1 MVDQKKD
8 INNGNSTGVI
18 NNINGNIKDEFI
30 FMYLIAAGGFSCV
43 YKIKKKKSNKF
54 YALKKIK
61 FSANESNYEK
71 KVLLNLREI
80 ECLRKLKNHPNIVSM
95 NDFWLEVVQ
104 TLSKSK
110 RKKRGTRKEQQR
122 EQRREQRRDKRR
134 EKRRQQR
141 REKRKEQNTK
151 TKKRR
156 LITLSDHNKKL
167 KHLSCSENTLNISNI
182 TNNEST
188 VLKKDNWSN
197 LILLKNFKKE
207 KYNYI
212 FNPQIEL
219 NKYSIMCLWKF
230 FNKMCVCKNEKKN
243 IESLSP
249 EQLIKSF
256 KNFLFGRYFLAI
268 YDDCSC
274 LNNKNNKLLIFF
286 NNSLGNI
293 LHYLCWSYLEKN
305 GQEKKDDL
313 FNLFKYASDNIIKDN
328 VNLSTILLK
337 LKDSLTELSLFPPNE
352 LRNVTLD
359 MRIPPNEN
367 WELSEYISNMTKINK
382 LEIYRNKNTLEKF
395 IFKINCDNF
404 NVYKFWVNFKNGII
418 HEGEGIY
425 KEHRKVNLNRKIIKN
440 KNIWIKEKKAKQLKN
455 TISNNFLNKSIN
467 IYYEKPIPV
476 FVCKSLTHKRPKQ
489 YILWRK
495 YYNNKQ
501 NLRYCLNK
509 HVKSKKHMLFSKFCA
524 HMKTQ
529 MNKFKEEK
537 LEKNKIATTHAKVS
551 YNDLEK
557 NIASFKIQIYDQK
570 NKNKSANRV
579 RKQHKQLFTSP
590 NSYKLTYEN
599 ILQCNEHNCIYGL
612 KNDNEK
618 DHIYNTICFL
628 NFCIW
633 GRGEINENTIISKKR
648 QICQNRQSK
657 KKCYIKRHNQKIS
670 FLGNIIFYHYIIML
684 LLDIEIY
691 KYKFVSPFQYNLYR
705 KLLKIYK
712 KAILMLHKI
721 ETNMIFVFLLKQLE
735 DYFIRRGSHIAQDK
749 SDRNKKGD
757 DIGIHEMVDIWKST
771 VTISLILEGKM
782 YKKKKNIFKKIE
794 FLYLI
799 IYFYNYFE
807 KFKQPDIEGIDNII
821 YLWLSLINLFY
832 DDKDKCIKILSKTFG
847 KLNKKLYYAYWG
859 NLYVIM
865 NWATIVKTMLIRN
878 VLSINRE
885 EDYHWIIFVLKTINY
900 FVRIAHVLARMDI
913 FLTKTMMKLCTRIAS
928 AIATNSVAKNG
939 YNDVFNNM
947 LTLYFMNYI
956 IYHLYFKNNKKNYDI
971 YTKYAILFIYCF
983 TIQSDNF
990 DTLFN
995 IRSLEDSE
1003 IANSLFPNYNDPYQN
1018 ILLFYKILG
1027 RIIKNSDNTKISKH
1041 MWRKF
1046 INMWGNNIV
1055 IREENIINRLA
1066 ISRQIYFNILMNF
1079 MKMYCLDNFLHIK
1092 NRKIKLFH
1100 EPFCRMILP
1109 LEKWE
1114 DPKMQIRDISYYSF
1128 LFYENFRNRKKK
1140 INSPIVLTGKN
1151 NLKKW
1156 TNWELRKN
1164 YKRVK
1169 KEILIKKKSRNNN
1182 KRNKKKLKETHFIY
1196 NIKKVLFKK
1205 LANINIETILYKQN
1219 GQCYILV
1226 FGSVVKKKN
1235 GQIKVKDTKIVRDIN
1250 IIRDYRIYFYN
1261 YLEYFYKNNTHISG
1275 NNRNFIYS
1283 QKWVYNNQNPVK
1295 QFCSH
1300 FDKIKDENRKDMVS
1314 LYTTKMFVKQN
1325 FLKIGSI
1332 KNKNSNLCKKKTK
1345 KHKNIYNSN
1354 YWREKKEGKLLNSNV
1369 NIIKKYKSEKIK
1381 KKALE
1386 KFFDNIVYSS
1396 ENDDFK
1402 IIFENATNSN
1412 PCNTVD
1418 LATPNEI
1425 NTKRNH
1431 INKKLKLFKRKKKN
1445 KKNHKKIFFKSVNN
1459 ANRFVV
1465 STDESN
1471 PIMSNN
1477 HQITNSNDAYNNL
1490 PIQKKYECS
1499 YKNWNESDSSYIYFL
1514 INAQQ
1519 GALLSH
1525 RHKEL
1530 YKNLIDMRN
1539 GHIVYQNN
1547 ACKLEEDFRCLHD
1560 RCDTMMKACGT
1571 NKLVKECNKTKRQKM
1586 GKITKMKKL
1595 VQHISL
1601 ESLEYK
1607 CSFKKN
1613 GENLIQNKKKIIIR
1627 KICQINKTFYFKY
1640 NKINDKK
1647 RIYFDSVLCKSERYK
1662 KRNEDINIILLKALK
1677 GENNEYVL
1685 TTYLTRIY
1693 SDNINTLFEKG
1704 RKKINSNEIIYQK
1717 TFDMYCIKGGEKV
1730 YEGQKETKQNNKHKM
1745 VKEKNIN
1752 INDIIK
1758 MDALRTG
1765 YLEDHFTNS
1774 YNKKCSILKMSSNYK
1789 KKNCSEKKER
1799 DTKRPFLIINKTNHE
1814 NNIKNVY
1821 NLYKLEKSNVNSKP
1835 QTNPYYETVVHDN
1848 EDNIFYCLYKYIHQQ
1863 VYKYCICDIDEYAS
1877 NCIDKNANKWEWYGL
1892 RRGNENYN
1900 KIKTEMNSNSFYS
1913 CRQTHNIC
1921 NNYNSVYQ
1929 LQFTKLGKLSKEKNF
1944 EKEKKMIKIEF
1955 SKSTNNFKLPSLLCI
1970 LKWDNFLKPNF
1981 IIRCDNF
1988 LHTYNIYFDFF
1999 LLLMNIFHKREGN
2012 NLYRFKNNKSIL
2024 YNPYLS
2030 HQIYMVTR
2038 YFISN
2043 VHQINNKLPIHFAND
2058 MMEIYSRNRFLTV
2071 PNKCGFKSCE
2081 NDDQRCKKHSPINCA
2096 ILNREETK
2104 PSKKRRISWYE
2115 QGQRKRKGTINT
2127 IDGEKQNIFCKNKDE
2142 KEEDY
2147 KKIDTKI
2154 CQYNGKS
2161 PVSNID
2167 NEKNKQNFIKNKK
2180 YKFNLY
2186 IRMEYCKDTIEN
2198 YINRRTHINI
2208 KRNIEIINMIIMG
2221 LNYIHNNNIMHR
2233 DLKPSNIFISNND
2246 VVKIGDFGLAS
2257 YDYLDDHKINTAKEE
2272 EIQTDLII
2280 NKNCD
2285 TNFVCNT
2292 KKPFSNYNS
2301 VFGLENGQIN
2311 DVHSTNSDCNEIC
2324 VSKSKKVGIQ
2334 SKNRNLHGCKRA
2346 FQWWSTIDE
2355 LNILCKNRRKSTK
2368 FKSGSNTI
2376 HIRKAILDEK
2386 RIASHIN
2393 IRRSLYF
2400 SQNRGHNDK
2409 TKMRKCRAVK
2419 NHIVKSNKSKK
2430 LNISMNVLF
2439 SCTKTRRYF
2448 TDEDKAIETKKKIS
2462 KKSGEQNGNV
2472 CGAKKKKK
2480 NDVGAKMGRNKIATQ
2495 RKKNKKENKHPIQRR
2510 STNSSISS
2518 AIVVKRNAYCR
2529 LEIERYLLSKSFQ
2542 NCRSNKKKKYINIET
2557 IKSKFCSASNK
2568 NFGAKWM
2575 RIYRKGL
2582 HHDDIQEKSAN
2593 QIAEQIEGC
2602 NKTVA
2607 SDYSNNLRNK
2617 KESINHTLG
2626 IGTKLYSAP
2635 EQLEGNKYTKSVDI
2649 FSLGLIIIDLFTKT
2663 ETNME
2668 RTQVLCNARE
2678 RILPDS
2684 LIKKHPNVANLCKK
2698 MLSLDY
2704 KSRPT
2709 SAQLYNKIISTGD
2722 IFSPDNCP

>member
-18 NNINGNIKDEFI
+18 NNINGKIKDEFI

-134 EKRRQQR
+134 EKRRQKR

-156 LITLSDHNKKL
+156 LITLSDHNKKKL
-167 KHLSCSENTLNISNI
+167 KHLSCPENTLNISNI
-182 TNNEST
+182 TNNET
-188 VLKKDNWSN
+188 AMLKKDNWSN

-219 NKYSIMCLWKF
+219 NKYSIMCLWKS

-243 IESLSP
+243 IENLSP

-256 KNFLFGRYFLAI
+256 KKFLFGRYILAI

-286 NNSLGNI
+286 NNSLENI
-293 LHYLCWSYLEKN
+293 LHYLCWSYLGKN

-313 FNLFKYASDNIIKDN
+313 FNLFKYVSYNA
-328 VNLSTILLK
+328 NLSTILLE
-337 LKDSLTELSLFPPNE
+337 LEDSLTELLRFPLNE
-352 LRNVTLD
+352 LKNVTFD

-382 LEIYRNKNTLEKF
+382 LEICRNKNTLEKF

-404 NVYKFWVNFKNGII
+404 NVYKFWDNFKNGII
-418 HEGEGIY
+418 HEGKGTY
-425 KEHRKVNLNRKIIKN
+425 KEHRKINLNRKIIKN

-455 TISNNFLNKSIN
+455 TIRNNCLNKPIK
-467 IYYEKPIPV
+467 IYYEKHIPV
-476 FVCKSLTHKRPKQ
+476 FACKSLTHKRAKQ
-489 YILWRK
+489 YTLWRK

-509 HVKSKKHMLFSKFCA
+509 HVNSKNHMLFSKFCS

-529 MNKFKEEK
+529 MNTFKEEK
-537 LEKNKIATTHAKVS
+537 LEKNKIGTTYAKVS
-551 YNDLEK
+551 YNDLEN
-557 NIASFKIQIYDQK
+557 NIDLFKIQIYNQK
-570 NKNKSANRV
+570 NKNKSANRI
-579 RKQHKQLFTSP
+579 RKQHKKLSISP
-590 NSYKLTYEN
+590 NSYKLIYENAEMQNEN
-599 ILQCNEHNCIYGL
+599 ILQCNDHNCIYGM

-618 DHIYNTICFL
+618 DHIYNIICFL

-633 GRGEINENTIISKKR
+633 GRGEINKNAIIRKKR
-648 QICQNRQSK
+648 QICQSK
-657 KKCYIKRHNQKIS
+657 KKWYIKRHNQKIS

-684 LLDIEIY
+684 LLDIERY
-691 KYKFVSPFQYNLYR
+691 KYKFVSPFQYSLYR
-705 KLLKIYK
+705 KLLKICK
-712 KAILMLHKI
+712 KAILMLLRI
-721 ETNMIFVFLLKQLE
+721 ETNIFFGFLLKQLE
-735 DYFIRRGSHIAQDK
+735 DHFIRRGPHIAQDK
-749 SDRNKKGD
+749 SDRSKKGD
-757 DIGIHEMVDIWKST
+757 DIGIHEMVTIWKSM

-782 YKKKKNIFKKIE
+782 YKKKKNIFKKIG

-807 KFKQPDIEGIDNII
+807 KLKQYDIEGIDNII
-821 YLWLSLINLFY
+821 YLWLFLINLFY
-832 DDKDKCIKILSKTFG
+832 DDKDKYIKICSKFFG
-847 KLNKKLYYAYWG
+847 KLSKKLCYVYWG
-859 NLYVIM
+859 NIYVIM
-865 NWATIVKTMLIRN
+865 NWTTIVKMIFIRN
-878 VLSINRE
+878 VLSI
-885 EDYHWIIFVLKTINY
+885 
-900 FVRIAHVLARMDI
+900 
-913 FLTKTMMKLCTRIAS
+913 S
-928 AIATNSVAKNG
+928 
-939 YNDVFNNM
+939 
-947 LTLYFMNYI
+947 
-956 IYHLYFKNNKKNYDI
+956 
-971 YTKYAILFIYCF
+971 
-983 TIQSDNF
+983 
-990 DTLFN
+990 
-995 IRSLEDSE
+995 
-1003 IANSLFPNYNDPYQN
+1003 
-1018 ILLFYKILG
+1018 
-1027 RIIKNSDNTKISKH
+1027 
-1041 MWRKF
+1041 
-1046 INMWGNNIV
+1046 
-1055 IREENIINRLA
+1055 REENIINRLN
-1066 ISRQIYFNILMNF
+1066 ISRQIYFNILMNS
-1079 MKMYCLDNFLHIK
+1079 MKIYCLDNFLHIR

-1100 EPFCRMILP
+1100 DPFCRMILP
-1109 LEKWE
+1109 FEKCE
-1114 DPKMQIRDISYYSF
+1114 DPKMQIGDISYYSF
-1128 LFYENFRNRKKK
+1128 RSYENYRNRKKK
-1140 INSPIVLTGKN
+1140 INFPIVLTGKN
-1151 NLKKW
+1151 NLKRWK
-1156 TNWELRKN
+1156 NWELRKN
-1164 YKRVK
+1164 HKGVK
-1169 KEILIKKKSRNNN
+1169 KGILIKKKSRNNN

-1219 GQCYILV
+1219 GQFYILV

-1235 GQIKVKDTKIVRDIN
+1235 GQIKVKETKIVRDIN

-1261 YLEYFYKNNTHISG
+1261 YLEYFYKNNVHISG
-1275 NNRNFIYS
+1275 NNINFIYS
-1283 QKWVYNNQNPVK
+1283 QKWTYNNQNTVK

-1300 FDKIKDENRKDMVS
+1300 FDKIKEENSKDMVS

-1325 FLKIGSI
+1325 FLKIGNI
-1332 KNKNSNLCKKKTK
+1332 KNKKSNLCKKKTE
-1345 KHKNIYNSN
+1345 KHKSICNSN
-1354 YWREKKEGKLLNSNV
+1354 YRREKKEGKLLNSNV

-1381 KKALE
+1381 KKELE

-1412 PCNTVD
+1412 PCNSVD
-1418 LATPNEI
+1418 LANPNEL

-1431 INKKLKLFKRKKKN
+1431 INKKLKFFKHKKKN

-1459 ANRFVV
+1459 ANRFFV
-1465 STDESN
+1465 STNESN

-1477 HQITNSNDAYNNL
+1477 HQISNSNDVYNNL
-1490 PIQKKYECS
+1490 AIQKKYECS
-1499 YKNWNESDSSYIYFL
+1499 HKNWNENDSSYIYFL
-1514 INAQQ
+1514 INAQK
-1519 GALLSH
+1519 GGLLSH

-1530 YKNLIDMRN
+1530 YKNLLDMRN
-1539 GHIVYQNN
+1539 GHILYQNN
-1547 ACKLEEDFRCLHD
+1547 ECKLEEDLCCLHN
-1560 RCDTMMKACGT
+1560 RCNTMMKTCGT

-1613 GENLIQNKKKIIIR
+1613 GENLIQNNKKIIIR

-1662 KRNEDINIILLKALK
+1662 KRNEDINIVLLKALK

-1717 TFDMYCIKGGEKV
+1717 TFDMYCIKGEEKV
-1730 YEGQKETKQNNKHKM
+1730 YQSQKETKQNNKHKM

-1758 MDALRTG
+1758 VDPLQTS
-1765 YLEDHFTNS
+1765 YLEDNFTNS
-1774 YNKKCSILKMSSNYK
+1774 YNKKCNILKISNNYK
-1789 KKNCSEKKER
+1789 KKSCNGKKER
-1799 DTKRPFLIINKTNHE
+1799 NPKRPFLIINKKSHE

-1821 NLYKLEKSNVNSKP
+1821 NLYKLEKDNVNSKP

-1877 NCIDKNANKWEWYGL
+1877 NCIDNNANKWEWYGL
-1892 RRGNENYN
+1892 RRGNENCD
-1900 KIKTEMNSNSFYS
+1900 KTKTEMNNNSFYS

-1929 LQFTKLGKLSKEKNF
+1929 LQFRKLGKLSKEKNF

-1955 SKSTNNFKLPSLLCI
+1955 RKSTNNFKLPSLLCI

-1981 IIRCDNF
+1981 IIRCDHF

-2012 NLYRFKNNKSIL
+2012 NLYRFKNNNSIL

-2043 VHQINNKLPIHFAND
+2043 VHKINNKLPIHFAND
-2058 MMEIYSRNRFLTV
+2058 MMEIYSRNRFLAV
-2071 PNKCGFKSCE
+2071 PNKCAFKSCE
-2081 NDDQRCKKHSPINCA
+2081 NDNQRCKKHPSINYA

-2115 QGQRKRKGTINT
+2115 QRQRKRKGIINT
-2127 IDGEKQNIFCKNKDE
+2127 IEDEKRNIFCKNKDK
-2142 KEEDY
+2142 KEEDIN

-2154 CQYNGKS
+2154 CQYSGKS

-2257 YDYLDDHKINTAKEE
+2257 YDYLDDHKINTVKEE

-2285 TNFVCNT
+2285 NK

-2301 VFGLENGQIN
+2301 VLGLENGQIN
-2311 DVHSTNSDCNEIC
+2311 DVYSTNSNCNEIC
-2324 VSKSKKVGIQ
+2324 VSKPKKFGIQ
-2334 SKNRNLHGCKRA
+2334 SKNRNLHGCKRT

-2355 LNILCKNRRKSTK
+2355 LNILCKNRRKGTK
-2368 FKSGSNTI
+2368 LKSGSNTI

-2393 IRRSLYF
+2393 MRRCLYF

-2419 NHIVKSNKSKK
+2419 NYIVKSNKSKK

-2448 TDEDKAIETKKKIS
+2448 TDEDKAIETRKTIS
-2462 KKSGEQNGNV
+2462 KKNVEQNGNV

-2480 NDVGAKMGRNKIATQ
+2480 NDVGAKMGRNKIASQ
-2495 RKKNKKENKHPIQRR
+2495 KKKKKKENKHPIQRR

-2582 HHDDIQEKSAN
+2582 HHDDIQEKSAE
-2593 QIAEQIEGC
+2593 QIANQMEGC

-2607 SDYSNNLRNK
+2607 SNYSNNLKNK

>member
-1 MVDQKKD
+1 MLKMVDPKKG

-18 NNINGNIKDEFI
+18 NNINGKIKDEFI

-110 RKKRGTRKEQQR
+110 RKRRGTRKEQQR
-122 EQRREQRRDKRR
+122 GQRREQRRDKRR

-156 LITLSDHNKKL
+156 LITLPDHNKKKL
-167 KHLSCSENTLNISNI
+167 KHLSCPENTLNISSI
-182 TNNEST
+182 TSNETT

-197 LILLKNFKKE
+197 LILLNNFKKE

-219 NKYSIMCLWKF
+219 NKYSIMCLWKI
-230 FNKMCVCKNEKKN
+230 FNKMCVCKNEKKY
-243 IESLSP
+243 IEILLP
-249 EQLIKSF
+249 EQLIKIF
-256 KNFLFGRYFLAI
+256 KNFLFGRYILAI

-274 LNNKNNKLLIFF
+274 LNNKKNKLLIFF
-286 NNSLGNI
+286 NNSLWNI
-293 LHYLCWSYLEKN
+293 LQYLCWSYLEKN
-305 GQEKKDDL
+305 GQEKKDCL
-313 FNLFKYASDNIIKDN
+313 FNLFKYFSNNIIKDN
-328 VNLSTILLK
+328 TNLSTILLE
-337 LKDSLTELSLFPPNE
+337 LEHSLTELSRFSSNE

-359 MRIPPNEN
+359 MHIPPNKN
-367 WELSEYISNMTKINK
+367 LELSEYISNMTKMNK

-404 NVYKFWVNFKNGII
+404 GVYKFWVNFKNGIM
-418 HEGEGIY
+418 HEGKGIY
-425 KEHRKVNLNRKIIKN
+425 KEHRKINLNRKIIKK
-440 KNIWIKEKKAKQLKN
+440 KNIWVKEKKEKQLKN
-455 TISNNFLNKSIN
+455 IIRDNCLNKQIN

-489 YILWRK
+489 YMLWRK

-501 NLRYCLNK
+501 ILRHCLNK
-509 HVKSKKHMLFSKFCA
+509 HVNSKKHMLFSKFCS
-524 HMKTQ
+524 HIKTQ
-529 MNKFKEEK
+529 MNKFKGEAK
-537 LEKNKIATTHAKVS
+537 LEKNKIAITRAKVS

-557 NIASFKIQIYDQK
+557 AIASFKIQIYNQK
-570 NKNKSANRV
+570 NKNKLADLV
-579 RKQHKQLFTSP
+579 REQHEQLSTSS

-599 ILQCNEHNCIYGL
+599 AEMKNENILQYNEHNYIYGL

-633 GRGEINENTIISKKR
+633 GRGEINENKIISKKR

-657 KKCYIKRHNQKIS
+657 KKYYIKRHIPKVT

-684 LLDIEIY
+684 LLDIERC
-691 KYKFVSPFQYNLYR
+691 KYKLVSPFQYRIYR

-712 KAILMLHKI
+712 KAILMLHRI
-721 ETNMIFVFLLKQLE
+721 ETNMIFVFLLKQ
-735 DYFIRRGSHIAQDK
+735 F
-749 SDRNKKGD
+749 
-757 DIGIHEMVDIWKST
+757 
-771 VTISLILEGKM
+771 
-782 YKKKKNIFKKIE
+782 
-794 FLYLI
+794 
-799 IYFYNYFE
+799 
-807 KFKQPDIEGIDNII
+807 DIEGIGDIV
-821 YLWLSLINLFY
+821 YAWLSLINLFY
-832 DDKDKCIKILSKTFG
+832 DDKDKCIKILSKFFG
-847 KLNKKLYYAYWG
+847 KLNKKLCYVYWG
-859 NLYVIM
+859 NWYVIM
-865 NWATIVKTMLIRN
+865 NWTTIVKTIFIRN

-885 EDYHWIIFVLKTINY
+885 ENYHWIIFVLKMINY
-900 FVRIAHVLARMDI
+900 FVSVVHVLARIDI
-913 FLTKTMMKLCTRIAS
+913 FLIKVMIKNYTRISS
-928 AIATNSVAKNG
+928 AIATKSVAKNS
-939 YNDVFNNM
+939 YNNIFNNM
-947 LTLYFMNYI
+947 ISLYFMNYI
-956 IYHLYFKNNKKNYDI
+956 IYHLYFENNKKNYDI
-971 YTKYAILFIYCF
+971 CTKYAILFIYCF
-983 TIQSDNF
+983 IIQADYF

-1003 IANSLFPNYNDPYQN
+1003 ITNSLFPNYNDSYQN
-1018 ILLFYKILG
+1018 ILLFYKKLE
-1027 RIIKNSDNTKISKH
+1027 RIIKNSDNTRICKC
-1041 MWRKF
+1041 MC
-1046 INMWGNNIV
+1046 GNSIV
-1055 IREENIINRLA
+1055 IREGNIINRLS
-1066 ISRQIYFNILMNF
+1066 ISRDTYFNILMNF

-1092 NRKIKLFH
+1092 NRKIRLLH
-1100 EPFCRMILP
+1100 EPYCRMMLP
-1109 LEKWE
+1109 FGKYE
-1114 DPKMQIRDISYYSF
+1114 DPKMQIRDRSYYSW
-1128 LFYENFRNRKKK
+1128 LFYENHRNRKKK
-1140 INSPIVLTGKN
+1140 INSSIILTGKN
-1151 NLKKW
+1151 KSSKW
-1156 TNWELRKN
+1156 KNWELRKN
-1164 YKRVK
+1164 HKRVK
-1169 KEILIKKKSRNNN
+1169 KEILIKKKSRNKN
-1182 KRNKKKLKETHFIY
+1182 KRNKKKIKETHFIY

-1205 LANINIETILYKQN
+1205 LSNIHIETILYKQN

-1226 FGSVVKKKN
+1226 FGSVIKKKN
-1235 GQIKVKDTKIVRDIN
+1235 GQIKIKDTKIVRDIN

-1261 YLEYFYKNNTHISG
+1261 YLEYFYKNNAHIG
-1275 NNRNFIYS
+1275 DNNRNFIYGHF
-1283 QKWVYNNQNPVK
+1283 WPYNNQNAVK
-1295 QFCSH
+1295 QFYTN
-1300 FDKIKDENRKDMVS
+1300 FDKIKDDHNKDIVP
-1314 LYTTKMFVKQN
+1314 LYTSKMLVKQN
-1325 FLKIGSI
+1325 FLKVGNVM
-1332 KNKNSNLCKKKTK
+1332 NKKSNLCKKKTK
-1345 KHKNIYNSN
+1345 KHKSIYNSN
-1354 YWREKKEGKLLNSNV
+1354 YWKEKKGGKLLKSNV
-1369 NIIKKYKSEKIK
+1369 NTIKKYKSEKIK
-1381 KKALE
+1381 KKELE

-1412 PCNTVD
+1412 ACSTVD
-1418 LATPNEI
+1418 LANKNEL

-1431 INKKLKLFKRKKKN
+1431 INKKLKFFKHKKKN
-1445 KKNHKKIFFKSVNN
+1445 KKNNKKLFFKSVNN

-1465 STDESN
+1465 STGKSN

-1477 HQITNSNDAYNNL
+1477 YQISNSNDVYNNL
-1490 PIQKKYECS
+1490 SIQKKYECS
-1499 YKNWNESDSSYIYFL
+1499 HKNWDENDLSYIYYL
-1514 INAQQ
+1514 INERK
-1519 GALLSH
+1519 GTLLSH
-1525 RHKEL
+1525 RHKEI
-1530 YKNLIDMRN
+1530 YKNLLDMRN
-1539 GHIVYQNN
+1539 GHILYQDN

-1560 RCDTMMKACGT
+1560 RCDSMIKTCGT
-1571 NKLVKECNKTKRQKM
+1571 NKLVKGCNKTKRKKM
-1586 GKITKMKKL
+1586 GKITKMKKR

-1607 CSFKKN
+1607 YSFKKN
-1613 GENLIQNKKKIIIR
+1613 EENLIQNKKKIIIR

-1662 KRNEDINIILLKALK
+1662 KRNEDINVVLLKTLK
-1677 GENNEYVL
+1677 GGNNEYVL

-1693 SDNINTLFEKG
+1693 NDNMNTRFEKG
-1704 RKKINSNEIIYQK
+1704 RKQINSNEIIYQK
-1717 TFDMYCIKGGEKV
+1717 TVGIYCVEGGEEV
-1730 YEGQKETKQNNKHKM
+1730 KQSNDHKM

-1758 MDALRTG
+1758 MGTLRTD
-1765 YLEDHFTNS
+1765 LEDNFTNS
-1774 YNKKCSILKMSSNYK
+1774 YNKKCSILKMPSNYK
-1789 KKNCSEKKER
+1789 KKNCSGKKER
-1799 DTKRPFLIINKTNHE
+1799 DTKRPFLIINKKSHE
-1814 NNIKNVY
+1814 NNIKNAY
-1821 NLYKLEKSNVNSKP
+1821 NLYKLEKNNVNSKP

-1863 VYKYCICDIDEYAS
+1863 VYKYCTCDIDKYAS
-1877 NCIDKNANKWEWYGL
+1877 NCIDKNVNKWDWNGL
-1892 RRGNENYN
+1892 RRGNGSYD

-1913 CRQTHNIC
+1913 CRQKHNIC

-1929 LQFTKLGKLSKEKNF
+1929 LQFKELGNFSKEKNF
-1944 EKEKKMIKIEF
+1944 EKKKKIIKIEF
-1955 SKSTNNFKLPSLLCI
+1955 RKSINNFKQPSLLCI

-1999 LLLMNIFHKREGN
+1999 LLLMNIFHKREGS

-2043 VHQINNKLPIHFAND
+2043 MHKINNKLPNNLAND
-2058 MMEIYSRNRFLTV
+2058 MMEIYSHNRFLTV
-2071 PNKCGFKSCE
+2071 PNKCSFKSCE
-2081 NDDQRCKKHSPINCA
+2081 NDNQRCKKHSSINCA
-2096 ILNREETK
+2096 NLNTEEVK

-2115 QGQRKRKGTINT
+2115 QRQRKRKGTINT
-2127 IDGEKQNIFCKNKDE
+2127 INDDKQNMFCKNKDK
-2142 KEEDY
+2142 KEEGY
-2147 KKIDTKI
+2147 KKTDTKI
-2154 CQYNGKS
+2154 CQYSDNI
-2161 PVSNID
+2161 PLSNID

-2246 VVKIGDFGLAS
+2246 IVKIGDFGLAS
-2257 YDYLDDHKINTAKEE
+2257 YDYLDDQKINTAKEE

-2285 TNFVCNT
+2285 NNFVCT
-2292 KKPFSNYNS
+2292 QKKRFSNCGS
-2301 VFGLENGQIN
+2301 GFGLENGQIN
-2311 DVHSTNSDCNEIC
+2311 DVHSTNSDCNESCI
-2324 VSKSKKVGIQ
+2324 SKSKKCGVQ
-2334 SKNRNLHGCKRA
+2334 SKNRNLHGCKRT

-2355 LNILCKNRRKSTK
+2355 LNILCKNRRKTTK
-2368 FKSGSNTI
+2368 FKSSSNTI

-2386 RIASHIN
+2386 KITNHEN
-2393 IRRSLYF
+2393 IRCGLSF
-2400 SQNRGHNDK
+2400 SQNRGHNDR
-2409 TKMRKCRAVK
+2409 TKMRKCSTVK
-2419 NHIVKSNKSKK
+2419 NYVTKPNKSEK

-2448 TDEDKAIETKKKIS
+2448 TDEDKAVETRKKIS

-2480 NDVGAKMGRNKIATQ
+2480 KNDVGAKMGRNKIASQ
-2495 RKKNKKENKHPIQRR
+2495 KKKKRKEKKHPIQRR

-2542 NCRSNKKKKYINIET
+2542 NCRSNKKKKYRNIET

-2582 HHDDIQEKSAN
+2582 HHDDIQEKSAE
-2593 QIAEQIEGC
+2593 QIAEQMEGC
-2602 NKTVA
+2602 NKSVA
-2607 SDYSNNLRNK
+2607 SGFSSNLKNK

-2649 FSLGLIIIDLFTKT
+2649 FSLGLIIIDLFVKT

-2668 RTQVLCNARE
+2668 RTQILCNARE
-2678 RILPDS
+2678 RILPDL

-2709 SAQLYNKIISTGD
+2709 SAQLYNKIISSGD